1 MAALARGAAMKGGGD
16 KNKKVA
22 AGGRLL
28 SVVAVGCFLLFVVV
42 VFTLSSRRYAT
53 LVLDARDRE
62 CASAFSICFRSE
74 RPTYCR
80 ARVRVYLHRY
90 AIYDFLGIISSCM
103 HSALNHRS
111 VN

>member
-1 MAALARGAAMKGGGD
+1 MAAQARGAAMKGGGD

-62 CASAFSICFRSE
+62 CASSLPSRSAFDLSD
-74 RPTYCR
+74 P
-80 ARVRVYLHRY
+80 L
-90 AIYDFLGIISSCM
+90 SCM
-103 HSALNHRS
+103 HACIRLSIMNHPS

>member
-1 MAALARGAAMKGGGD
+1 MAAQARGAAMKGGGD

-28 SVVAVGCFLLFVVV
+28 SVVAVGCFLL

-62 CASAFSICFRSE
+62 CASSLPSRSAFDLSD
-74 RPTYCR
+74 P
-80 ARVRVYLHRY
+80 L
-90 AIYDFLGIISSCM
+90 SCM
-103 HSALNHRS
+103 HACIRLSIMNHPS